1 MGKGALWSSLSL
13 VESGKYKFHAKI
25 VDALQVRCELVN
37 MEVKEEGNTISR
49 VDAPASAQSKK
60 T

>member
-1 MGKGALWSSLSL
+1 
-13 VESGKYKFHAKI
+13 
-25 VDALQVRCELVN
+25 VRCELVN

-49 VDAPASAQSKK
+49 VVAPASAQSKK